1 MVSADAALL
10 FRRSFGDD
18 PDVVASSAGR
28 ANLIGE
34 HVDYVGGP
42 VLPIAI
48 DTRTAV
54 AVRLRTSGES
64 RAVSLQDAGL
74 VRTFDTSLRA
84 RTGAWTDYIAG
95 ITRALEVNG
104 VEIAA
109 IDVAVASDVPVG
121 SGLSSS
127 AALMVA
133 AASAISHAT
142 EQPTQPLVCAGLAL
156 RAERE
161 FVGVPCGM
169 MDQWASA
176 LGREGHALHLECAT
190 GATQQVPFSDAVL
203 IVHSGVE
210 RNLGDSPYSAR
221 VSDCAEALLGLR
233 QVVPHI
239 DFLAQ
244 ASEAQV
250 RSAPMSERAR
260 KRALHV
266 VGETARVREAVA
278 AMLAGKGFPGELLT
292 ATHASLRDLFE
303 CSTPDLDW
311 LAETAAAMDGV
322 RGARL
327 TGAGWGGCVMV
338 LGDAAAL
345 PGVATRLARDYGRR
359 TGRVVRSWISKASGG
374 LALDLTHVGNRH

>member
-10 FRRSFGDD
+10 FRRAFGDD

-34 HVDYVGGP
+34 HVDHVGGP

-48 DTRTAV
+48 DTRTGV
-54 AVRLRTSGES
+54 AVRLRTSGPS
-64 RAVSLQDAGL
+64 RAVSLQDAG
-74 VRTFDTSLRA
+74 VVHPFDTSLRA
-84 RTGAWTDYIAG
+84 RTGVWTDYIAG

-161 FVGVPCGM
+161 FVGVPCGV

-176 LGREGHALHLECAT
+176 LGREGHALYLECAT
-190 GATQQVPFSDAVL
+190 GATQHVPFADAVL

-221 VSDCAEALLGLR
+221 VADCADALVGLR
-233 QVVPHI
+233 QIVPNI
-239 DFLAQ
+239 DFLAE
-244 ASEAQV
+244 ANEAQV
-250 RSAPMSERAR
+250 HAAPMGDRAR

-266 VGETARVREAVA
+266 VGETTRVREAVA
-278 AMLAGKGFPGELLT
+278 TMLAGKGFPGKLLS

-311 LAETAAAMDGV
+311 LAEAADAMDGV

-338 LGDAAAL
+338 LGDAGAL
-345 PGVATRLARDYGRR
+345 PTVATRLARDYERR
-359 TGRVVRSWISKASGG
+359 TGRSVRSWISKASGG